1 MKVLVLYLGR
11 NQIFSLEEDQ
21 IRDLKQKISSY
32 FEIASTTNFI
42 LQRFD
47 KEWDSYIDLGEQDTL
62 EDRDRLRVTIISE
75 CTQAA
80 GKTDVMVIHY
90 DYMYTMNSLYF
101 NRNCPV
107 QIMKMIAISNR
118 LMTSH
123 PQQKVLML
131 VRSNIFYHKIYT
143 CMFFIQ
149 RGSTSIKKI

>member
-1 MKVLVLYLGR
+1 MRVLVSYLGR
-11 NQIFSLEEDQ
+11 NQIFSLEEDDNLTKSQ
-21 IRDLKQKISSY
+21 MRVLKQKVSSY

-42 LQRFD
+42 IQRYD

-62 EDRDRLRVTIISE
+62 EDRDKLRVTIISE
-75 CTQAA
+75 CTEAA

-101 NRNCPV
+101 IIGAV
-107 QIMKMIAISNR
+107 QFRRMIVISNR

-131 VRSNIFYHKIYT
+131 LRSTLKNRKIKGTEQY
-143 CMFFIQ
+143 F
-149 RGSTSIKKI
+149 

>member
-1 MKVLVLYLGR
+1 MKVLVSYLGR

-101 NRNCPV
+101 NRSCPV
-107 QIMKMIAISNR
+107 QINEEDDR
-118 LMTSH
+118 DL
-123 PQQKVLML
+123 QQ
-131 VRSNIFYHKIYT
+131 IDDIP
-143 CMFFIQ
+143 
-149 RGSTSIKKI
+149 STAESSDVGQEHLEGQGDKRY